1 MSLNDMP
8 PRSGP
13 PFPKDRW
20 RPDTGWQTRWATS
33 APSGSCR
40 LHARTTLGRGRA
52 AVEHPNAELESLRPQ
67 SDPDSAD
74 SGRWRRESEGG
85 AAWLDPRSTSQR
97 HSPTTT
103 LAQCHRGVHWESS
116 AAPEGTDLSSDRHS
130 RGWPA
135 PEPAR
140 GSATYRA
147 SGRARIGA
155 PSATNEVIWWAS
167 GTSPAESGTATRNPS
182 HQ

>member
-1 MSLNDMP
+1 MSSNDTP

-20 RPDTGWQTRWATS
+20 RPDTGWQTRWATF

-74 SGRWRRESEGG
+74 SGRCRRESEGVRHRWTLE
-85 AAWLDPRSTSQR
+85 APPNDTRQQPRLLNVIVVFIGKVPRRPRAQR
-97 HSPTTT
+97 NF
-103 LAQCHRGVHWESS
+103 
-116 AAPEGTDLSSDRHS
+116 
-130 RGWPA
+130 
-135 PEPAR
+135 
-140 GSATYRA
+140 
-147 SGRARIGA
+147 
-155 PSATNEVIWWAS
+155 TNEHR
-167 GTSPAESGTATRNPS
+167 PEE
-182 HQ
+182 H